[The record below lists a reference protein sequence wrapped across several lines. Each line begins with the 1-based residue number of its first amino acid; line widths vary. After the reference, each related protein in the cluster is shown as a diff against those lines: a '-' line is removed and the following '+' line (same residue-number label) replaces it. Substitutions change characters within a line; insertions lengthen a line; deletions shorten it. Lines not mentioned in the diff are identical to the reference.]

1 MRNFPNQRQTPR
13 KAYRKSVPTGPGPHG
28 FKRQGSCRVLLI
40 SVCDDYSL
48 PIDFVKKRPSSFD
61 PCLVQ
66 HIPTNWASPSPQSEH
81 QEASRSIA
89 EGTHSNGNAKFWRS

>member
-1 MRNFPNQRQTPR
+1 MYN
-13 KAYRKSVPTGPGPHG
+13 
-28 FKRQGSCRVLLI
+28 I

-66 HIPTNWASPSPQSEH
+66 HIPTNWASPSPQSDH
-81 QEASRSIA
+81 QHHL
-89 EGTHSNGNAKFWRS
+89 TQPFPLVHPCDQSNYAFTPDGEDSATLAGFL

>member
-1 MRNFPNQRQTPR
+1 MTAGR
-13 KAYRKSVPTGPGPHG
+13 SGPVFRCEPDV
-28 FKRQGSCRVLLI
+28 FKVNTTI

-66 HIPTNWASPSPQSEH
+66 HIPNNWASPSPQSDH
-81 QEASRSIA
+81 VSIA
-89 EGTHSNGNAKFWRS
+89 PLHTCVSGGSGLYKLLKEH